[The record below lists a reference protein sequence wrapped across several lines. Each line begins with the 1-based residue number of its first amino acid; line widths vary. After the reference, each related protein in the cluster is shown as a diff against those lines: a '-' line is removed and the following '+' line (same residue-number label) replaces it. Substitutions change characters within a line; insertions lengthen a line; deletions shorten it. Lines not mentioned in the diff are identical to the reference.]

1 MWTEAREIEKH
12 YIRTT
17 LIITSH
23 WLLFVENV
31 SLSIPSGIQANKS
44 QGTNTF
50 SESGSPECSN
60 VNYSWQHCNVDGNMA
75 IDTRIRTTQKKY
87 TILVRYLKHSLNL
100 QSKKVLIIYLNL
112 QLVVKLFSL
121 FEFEY
126 PFCFVY
132 FPAYKYSKYA
142 SVTSTYFACL
152 HLNCS
157 Q

>member
-75 IDTRIRTTQKKY
+75 IDTRIRTTQKIYDSGSISKTFSKSTVQESPDY
-87 TILVRYLKHSLNL
+87 LPESSVSSEIILSVWVRVS
-100 QSKKVLIIYLNL
+100 VLLC
-112 QLVVKLFSL
+112 LFSR
-121 FEFEY
+121 
-126 PFCFVY
+126 V
-132 FPAYKYSKYA
+132 
-142 SVTSTYFACL
+142 
-152 HLNCS
+152 
-157 Q
+157 